1 MSINKKFILSIS
13 VLIFLFAIALL
24 AIQITNTVQSVEET
38 TKQQQQE
45 AVEDISR
52 LLDTTNDV
60 MLQRVQ
66 SSMNLLKERGLALG
80 TPRLGEQ
87 EDVAGTSVSSLY
99 LGDNKQ
105 TNQFELVD
113 GLTNVMGGTATIFSR
128 QGNNFIRISTNVKKD
143 GQRAI
148 GTLLAPNGKAMQA
161 IQKKQSFY
169 GEVDILG
176 QPYLAAYE
184 PITANN
190 QVIGIWY
197 VGYSADMKIIQTAV
211 EQSRVLNN
219 GFVALYDGKDNL
231 RMFSDNTDAESI
243 KAALSDPEHWNVS
256 KTTYTPWGYQIV
268 SAYPNSEVSSMI
280 WKASVTSILTIA
292 VIGLILVSVI
302 SVLVHRI
309 VSKPLAV
316 YVNAIY
322 NLADGEGDL
331 TKRFEQNSKDELGTM
346 ALGFNKLLDRIH
358 ETIKQS
364 KLAVEDV
371 SQSADKLLEL
381 SKHSLNATESQNKD
395 TEQVAAA
402 SHEMSLSALDI
413 ANNTVNAEEY
423 AKQAN
428 SDVSKVGE
436 TLAAT
441 ISSIEH
447 QAETIES
454 SSEVVQELVDASHSI
469 SNVLTVIREIAEQ
482 TNLLALNAAIEA
494 ARAGDQGRGFAVV
507 ADEVRQLASRTQSST
522 EEIRGMVER
531 LQRSGSQASEQMNAS
546 RKVAEDNVNQAKIAG
561 DVLQTVLAS
570 VSQISQLNAEIA
582 SAVEQQR
589 FVAEDVSKNI
599 NLIREASDH
608 NLSNSNET
616 TNACNTLN
624 ALAMD
629 LKEQLAHYKV

>member
-13 VLIFLFAIALL
+13 LMVCLFALVLL
-24 AIQITNTVQSVEET
+24 TAQTTATISSVNNEA
-38 TKQQQQE
+38 KKHQE
-45 AVEDISR
+45 KAVEDISR
-52 LLDTTNDV
+52 LLDTTNDI

-66 SSMNLLKERGLALG
+66 SSMNLLKERSLELG
-80 TPRLGEQ
+80 SPRLAEV
-87 EDVAGTSVSSLY
+87 DTVAGKSVQSLY
-99 LGDNKQ
+99 LGDRKQ

-113 GLTNVMGGTATIFSR
+113 NLTRVMGGTATIFSR
-128 QGNNFIRISTNVKKD
+128 QNDEFVRISTNVKKE

-148 GTLLAPNGKAMQA
+148 GTILSPNGKAMQA
-161 IQKKQSFY
+161 ISKKQSYY
-169 GEVDILG
+169 GQVDILG

-184 PITANN
+184 PIIANN

-197 VGYSADMKIIQTAV
+197 VGYSADMKIIEDV
-211 EQSRVLNN
+211 VKDSRVLNQ
-219 GFVALYDGKDNL
+219 GFVALYDGKNNL
-231 RMFSDNTDAESI
+231 RMFSDNTNADKIA
-243 KAALSDPEHWNVS
+243 AALSDPEYWNVS
-256 KTTYTPWGYQIV
+256 KTTYTPWGYEIV
-268 SAYPNSEVSSMI
+268 SAYPKSEVNSMI
-280 WKASVTSILTIA
+280 WSATLKGLATIVT
-292 VIGLILVSVI
+292 IGLILTVFI
-302 SVLVHRI
+302 SILVHRI
-309 VSKPLAV
+309 VGKPLAI
-316 YVNAIY
+316 YVDAIA

-346 ALGFNKLLDRIH
+346 ALGFNRLLDRIH

-364 KLAVEDV
+364 KLAAEEV
-371 SQSADKLLEL
+371 SLSANKLLEL
-381 SKHSLNATESQNKD
+381 STHSLNATESQNKD

-402 SHEMSLSALDI
+402 SHEMSISALDI
-413 ANNTVNAEEY
+413 AKNTADAEKH
-423 AKQAN
+423 ANQAN
-428 SDVSKVGE
+428 DDVNKVGQ
-436 TLAAT
+436 TLSAT
-441 ISSIEH
+441 ITSIEH

-454 SSEVVQELVDASHSI
+454 SSEVVQELVSASHSI

-531 LQRSGSQASEQMNAS
+531 LQRSGSQASEQMDAS
-546 RKVAEDNVNQAKIAG
+546 RKVAEDNVNQAKVAG

-608 NLSNSNET
+608 NLKNSNET
-616 TNACNTLN
+616 ARACESLNTLATELN
-624 ALAMD
+624 D
-629 LKEQLAHYKV
+629 QLAHYKV

>member
-13 VLIFLFAIALL
+13 VLILLFAIALL
-24 AIQITNTVQSVEET
+24 AVQITNTIQSIEQT
-38 TKQQQQE
+38 AKQHQQE

-60 MLQRVQ
+60 MLKRVQ

-87 EDVAGTSVSSLY
+87 QLVAGKRVSSLY
-99 LGDNKQ
+99 LGENNQ
-105 TNQFELVD
+105 TNQFTLVD
-113 GLTNVMGGTATIFSR
+113 NLTAVMGGTATLFSR
-128 QGNNFIRISTNVKKD
+128 SGDDFVRISTNVQRES
-143 GQRAI
+143 QRAI
-148 GTLLAPNGKAMQA
+148 GTILSPDGKAMQA
-161 IQKKQSFY
+161 IRNKQAFY

-176 QPYLAAYE
+176 KPYLAAYE
-184 PITANN
+184 PIIANN

-219 GFVALYDGKDNL
+219 GFVGLYDGKDNL

-243 KAALSDPEHWNVS
+243 KAALSEPEHWNVS

-268 SAYPNSEVSSMI
+268 SAYPNSEVNAMI
-280 WKASVTSILTIA
+280 WNASLMSMATVAI
-292 VIGLILVSVI
+292 IGLILVSVI

-309 VSKPLAV
+309 ISKPLAV
-316 YVNAIY
+316 YIHAID

-331 TKRFEQNSKDELGTM
+331 TQRFEQNSNDELGTM
-346 ALGFNKLLDRIH
+346 ALGFNRLLDRIH

-371 SQSADKLLEL
+371 TQSANKLLEL
-381 SKHSLNATESQNKD
+381 SNHSLNATESQNKD

-402 SHEMSLSALDI
+402 SHEMSISALDI
-413 ANNTVNAEEY
+413 ANNTVNAEKY

-428 SDVSKVGE
+428 NDASKVGE
-436 TLAAT
+436 TLATT

-454 SSEVVQELVDASHSI
+454 SSAVVQELVDASHSI
-469 SNVLTVIREIAEQ
+469 SNVLTVIRDIADQ

-522 EEIRGMVER
+522 EEIREMVER
-531 LQRSGSQASEQMNAS
+531 LQHSGNQASEQMSAS

-561 DVLQTVLAS
+561 DVLQTVLTS
-570 VSQISQLNAEIA
+570 VGQISQLNAEIA

-608 NLSNSNET
+608 NLTNSNET
-616 TNACNTLN
+616 TNACNALN
-624 ALAMD
+624 ALAMA
-629 LKEQLAHYKV
+629 LNQQLAHYKV